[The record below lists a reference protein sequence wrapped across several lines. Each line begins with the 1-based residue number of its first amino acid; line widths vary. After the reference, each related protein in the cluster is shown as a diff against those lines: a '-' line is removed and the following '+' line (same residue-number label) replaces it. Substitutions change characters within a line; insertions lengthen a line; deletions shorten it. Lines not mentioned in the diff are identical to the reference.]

1 MKKLFATLM
10 ALVVLTFAAPATA
23 QTHTVTANF
32 GGPDGITGTAVL
44 VMDDSTLAPSSSIGN
59 VAANP
64 GPDGPASVPAE
75 LISATL
81 TFNNLSTAPATTT
94 FNRSDLTGLFFR
106 RNAVGNI
113 DGFSFDGANTDGYVL
128 KAVSRLQT
136 QLNGNTLSVTA
147 FNVPPPPA
155 PAPIP
160 IPTLSEWAMILLGV
174 ALAGAAALTIHRRRT
189 A

>member
-1 MKKLFATLM
+1 MKKLFAALTT
-10 ALVVLTFAAPATA
+10 LVVLALAAPAAA
-23 QTHTVTANF
+23 QTYTVTANF
-32 GGPDGITGTAVL
+32 TGPGGITGTAVL
-44 VMDDSTLAPSSSIGN
+44 VMDDSTLAPSSSVGN

-81 TFNNLSTAPATTT
+81 TFNNLSTAPTTTT

-106 RNAVGNI
+106 RNGVGNI

-136 QLNGNTLSVTA
+136 QLNGNALSITA
-147 FNVPPPPA
+147 FNAPPPSA
-155 PAPIP
+155 PAPV
-160 IPTLSEWAMILLGV
+160 PTLTEWAMILLGV
-174 ALAGAAALTIHRRRT
+174 ALAGGAALTIQRRR
-189 A
+189 AA